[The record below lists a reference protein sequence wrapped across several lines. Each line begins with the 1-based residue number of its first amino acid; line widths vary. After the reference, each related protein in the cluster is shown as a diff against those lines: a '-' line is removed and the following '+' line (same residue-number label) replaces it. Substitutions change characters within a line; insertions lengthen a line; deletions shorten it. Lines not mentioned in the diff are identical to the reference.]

1 LTQIKTIMSFRSL
14 LESFLTTLFPDR
26 CGGCARLGDLLC
38 QRCRAALV
46 PYPHQPDRLPASL
59 DDVRVAFVFASP
71 LREVVH
77 QFKYRRVRHLAQPLG
92 RLMAEHLIVRPLA
105 VDAVLPVP
113 LHHERLAER
122 GFNQAEALAREVAR
136 ALGLPLLA
144 HGLERARATQQQ
156 AHLDARQRADNVR
169 GAFRWRGTLPPQ
181 RLLIVDDV
189 LTTGATIG
197 ACAEALREAG
207 AEAIY
212 GLALAR
218 SRPDRA

>member
-1 LTQIKTIMSFRSL
+1 MLLRSI

-26 CGGCARLGDLLC
+26 CGGCARLGELLC
-38 QRCRAALV
+38 ERCRGALM
-46 PYPHQPDRLPASL
+46 PYPRDPERFPASL
-59 DDVRVAFVFASP
+59 DGVRVAFVFASP

-77 QFKYRRVRHLAQPLG
+77 QFKYRRVRRLAQPLG
-92 RLMAEHLIVRPLA
+92 RLMAGHLAARPIA
-105 VDAVLPVP
+105 IDAVLPVP
-113 LHHERLAER
+113 LHPQRLAER
-122 GFNQAEALAREVAR
+122 GFNQAEALAQEVAQ
-136 ALGLPLLA
+136 ALGRPLVR
-144 HGLERARATQQQ
+144 GLERTRATGQQ

-169 GAFRWRGTLPPQ
+169 GAFCWRAAAPPG

-207 AEAIY
+207 AESVY

>member
-1 LTQIKTIMSFRSL
+1 MAISALLDAILATI
-14 LESFLTTLFPDR
+14 FPDR
-26 CGGCARLGDLLC
+26 CCGCARLGDLLC
-38 QRCRAALV
+38 RHCHAALT
-46 PYPHQPDRLPASL
+46 PYPRDPERIPASL
-59 DDVRVAFVFASP
+59 DGVRVAFVFASP

-77 QFKYRRVRHLAQPLG
+77 QFKYRRVRRLAQPLG
-92 RLMAEHLIVRPLA
+92 RLMAAHLAAQPLA
-105 VDAVLPVP
+105 IDAVLPVP

-122 GFNQAEALAREVAR
+122 GFNQAEALALEVAR
-136 ALGLPLLA
+136 VLDRPLA
-144 HGLERARATQQQ
+144 RGLERMRVTEQQ

-169 GAFRWRGTLPPQ
+169 GAFSWRAATPPR

-207 AEAIY
+207 AEAVY

-218 SRPDRA
+218 SRPDRP

>member
-1 LTQIKTIMSFRSL
+1 MSIQSL
-14 LESFLTTLFPDR
+14 LDSLLTTLFPDR
-26 CGGCARLGDLLC
+26 CGGCARLGELLC
-38 QRCRAALV
+38 QRCCAALA
-46 PYPHQPDRLPASL
+46 PYPPDPGRLPVGL

-77 QFKYRRVRHLAQPLG
+77 QFKYRRVRRLAQPLG
-92 RLMAEHLIVRPLA
+92 QLMAAHLAARPL
-105 VDAVLPVP
+105 VIDAVLPVP

-122 GFNQAEALAREVAR
+122 GFNQAESLAQEVAR
-136 ALGLPLLA
+136 VLGRPLA
-144 HGLERARATQQQ
+144 RGLERVRATEQQ
-156 AHLDARQRADNVR
+156 ARLDARQRADNMR
-169 GAFRWRGTLPPQ
+169 SAFRWIGAPPPC

-207 AEAIY
+207 AEAVY

-218 SRPDRA
+218 SRPDRP

>member
-1 LTQIKTIMSFRSL
+1 MPFSSL

-26 CGGCARLGDLLC
+26 CGGCARLGELLC
-38 QRCRAALV
+38 QRCCAALA
-46 PYPHQPDRLPASL
+46 PYPRDPIRLPATL

-77 QFKYRRVRHLAQPLG
+77 QFKYRRVRRLAQPLG
-92 RLMAEHLIVRPLA
+92 RLMAAHLAARPLA
-105 VDAVLPVP
+105 IDAVLPVP
-113 LHHERLAER
+113 LHHGRLAER
-122 GFNQAEALAREVAR
+122 GFNQAEALAQEVAR
-136 ALGLPLLA
+136 ALDRPLA
-144 HGLERARATQQQ
+144 GGLERVRMTEQQ

-169 GAFRWRGTLPPQ
+169 GAFRWRAAPPPR

-197 ACAEALREAG
+197 ACAEALRIAG
-207 AEAIY
+207 AEAVY

-218 SRPDRA
+218 SRPERN